1 MHIYK
6 IHRGIDE
13 TMKRAIAFILIASV
27 VLSIVGCAASVNIE
41 GAQINEEGHLILS
54 MSDGSTIDAG
64 LARGADGKDGL
75 NGRDG
80 SDGKDG
86 KDGKDGIGIS
96 KAAVNDSG
104 NLMIR
109 LSDDTLINAGHVAGA
124 NGKDGKDG
132 VDGKDGRDGS
142 DGRNGTDG
150 RDGTAGKDG
159 KDGVTPCIGDNGNWW
174 IGEEDTGVK
183 AGSNDF
189 IYNDKGKGT
198 TLLAY
203 VGHDYDVVL
212 PKDKKTEVIGES
224 AFALSKSLTSIV
236 IPNTVVRIEGYAFE
250 RCPELDTVKFE
261 EGTEA
266 LVIGNGAFS
275 GCRSL
280 KSIELPTRISEFGNY
295 VFGDCTGLTDVTL
308 PLVWVGKYEYTGEG
322 DEPLFDQNTS
332 NGAGC
337 FSNCTNLKTVKFT
350 ESLYPADFSD
360 IGKAIPY
367 YLPDSLFYKAGI
379 EQFEMPDGVIA
390 VGKYAFSYSQIR
402 DITVADSVY
411 WIMERAFSNCYE
423 LRNIDLKNV
432 GYISEYAF
440 YCCSTY
446 DNGTPIISEG
456 TFIWDG
462 IVPAYISTSSYVGLE
477 SVKMEKVGFINDYA
491 FAGCYALKSVEG
503 MENSDNLWLCEGAF
517 MYAPIEG
524 SLNFKNLGMYGVK
537 VFYGCS
543 KITSVNAEHYSG
555 NKYYHFE
562 EAFKYCTALE
572 SVRLGDSLDEWMQS
586 NNMIGKNMFEG
597 CTALKEIDIDA
608 DIIGIGA
615 FNKCTALERVTLR
628 NVYEIDHL
636 AFGECTAL
644 KTMELP
650 ESVTDMYGAAF
661 GGSGIETLICGRAVP
676 PMIHT
681 YAGYNILS
689 KIENGGETIPS
700 LKEIKVPAGSAETY
714 KSTANWSN
722 YADRIA

>member
-6 IHRGIDE
+6 IHKGIDE

-75 NGRDG
+75 NGSDG

-266 LVIGNGAFS
+266 LVIGDGAFS

-280 KSIELPTRISEFGNY
+280 KSIELPTRVSELGNY
-295 VFGDCTGLTDVTL
+295 VFGDCTGLTEVTL
-308 PLVWVGKYEYTGEG
+308 PLVWVYRYSSEEG
-322 DEPLFDQNTS
+322 YIDSGT
-332 NGAGC
+332 GC

-350 ESLYPADFSD
+350 ESLYPADSNTFLC
-360 IGKAIPY
+360 Y
-367 YLPDSLFYKAGI
+367 YLPKRVFYKAGI
-379 EQFEMPDGVIA
+379 EAFEIPDGMEVISD
-390 VGKYAFSYSQIR
+390 YAFAYSQIR

-411 WIMERAFSNCYE
+411 GIGRYAFSNCYE

-432 GYISEYAF
+432 GYIGEYAF
-440 YCCSTY
+440 YGCSTY
-446 DNGTPIISEG
+446 DNGTPIIPEG
-456 TFIWDG
+456 TFIWEG
-462 IVPAYISTSSYVGLE
+462 IVPAYDSARMYAGLE
-477 SVKMEKVGFINDYA
+477 SAIMEKAGNIEKYA
-491 FAGCYALKSVEG
+491 FAGCYALKSIKVG
-503 MENSDNLWLCEGAF
+503 GRNDDLALQAGAF

-524 SLNFKNLGMYGVK
+524 ELSFKSGVRTLIGEK
-537 VFYGCS
+537 TFYGCS
-543 KITSVNAEHYSG
+543 KITAVSAG
-555 NKYYHFE
+555 NYYIGT
-562 EAFKYCTALE
+562 EAFKGCTALE
-572 SVRLGDSLDEWMQS
+572 SVRLSPSETGQK
-586 NNMIGKNMFEG
+586 NTGKNMFEG

-676 PMIHT
+676 PTIHP

-689 KIENGGETIPS
+689 KIENGSATIPS

-714 KSTANWSN
+714 KNTANWSN
-722 YADRIA
+722 YADKIA

>member
-13 TMKRAIAFILIASV
+13 TMKRVIAFILIASV

-86 KDGKDGIGIS
+86 KDGKDG
-96 KAAVNDSG
+96 
-104 NLMIR
+104 
-109 LSDDTLINAGHVAGA
+109 
-124 NGKDGKDG
+124 

-183 AGSNDF
+183 AGSNDY

-295 VFGDCTGLTDVTL
+295 VFGDCTGLTEVTL